1 MTPITRPTSQ
11 TRRAQ
16 VAQACA
22 RLVDL
27 LADRPLPA
35 GSVAAPGR
43 ANPQPTSYRTSRQ
56 RLEETTP

>member
-1 MTPITRPTSQ
+1 MTTIARPTSQ

-22 RLVDL
+22 RLVEL

-35 GSVAAPGR
+35 GDVAAPGR
-43 ANPQPTSYRTSRQ
+43 ANPQPTSYVASRQ
-56 RLEETTP
+56 RLEETS